1 MKTGLIF
8 DALDLELNRG
18 KDLLKNGTKKSLIE
32 KLWNS
37 LKKVGANPNVW

>member
-1 MKTGLIF
+1 MGGVFSESFFMKTGLIF

-32 KLWNS
+32 KL
-37 LKKVGANPNVW
+37 